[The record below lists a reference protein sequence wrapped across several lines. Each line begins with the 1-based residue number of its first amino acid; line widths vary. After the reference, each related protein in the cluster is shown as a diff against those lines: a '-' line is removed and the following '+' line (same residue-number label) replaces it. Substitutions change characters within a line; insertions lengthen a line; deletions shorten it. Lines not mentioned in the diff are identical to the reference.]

1 MGLPS
6 HFLEKKF
13 VKDEKGDDITPFD
26 GSLLIAVADG
36 FSRYQKSPWESFV
49 YKVNSV

>member
-13 VKDEKGDDITPFD
+13 VKDEKGDGITPFD
-26 GSLLIAVADG
+26 GSDPVP
-36 FSRYQKSPWESFV
+36 F
-49 YKVNSV
+49 